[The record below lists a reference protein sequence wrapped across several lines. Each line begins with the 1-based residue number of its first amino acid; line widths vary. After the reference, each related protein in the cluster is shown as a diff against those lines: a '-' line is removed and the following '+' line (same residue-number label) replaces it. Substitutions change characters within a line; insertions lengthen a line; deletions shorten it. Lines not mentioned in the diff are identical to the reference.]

1 MVAVEEVNCC
11 AKKEVLVLDK
21 LKHFNIIELLNILR
35 EGFRTILVLELT
47 ENRDLF
53 DYTHE
58 RRFLPEP
65 EACFLFFQMAA
76 AISYCHS
83 LGIIHRDLKA
93 ENIMLDMY
101 REMNVNTGD
110 FKLVH
115 DLLNGN
121 PHIKVGTPR
130 YVALEVCIIMS

>member
-1 MVAVEEVNCC
+1 M
-11 AKKEVLVLDK
+11 
-21 LKHFNIIELLNILR
+21 
-35 EGFRTILVLELT
+35 LELT

-58 RRFLPEP
+58 RTFLPEP

-93 ENIMLDMY
+93 ENIMLD
-101 REMNVNTGD
+101 REMNVNIGD
-110 FKLVH
+110 FELVH
-115 DLLNGN
+115 HLLDGN
-121 PHIKVGTPR
+121 PHTKVGTPR